1 MANSEHHGAKG
12 EIWLK
17 HSWTETS
24 SGHVETYDD
33 LKLECTTDEKSI
45 VLVKRSGVTNFIKT
59 SESSNSEERYQIS
72 ANDLAN
78 LIQQHGKRV

>member
-12 EIWLK
+12 EMWLK

-33 LKLECTTDEKSI
+33 LKLECTTDEKNI
-45 VLVKRSGVTNFIKT
+45 VLVRTSGMKNFIK
-59 SESSNSEERYQIS
+59 SADRSHSEERYTIS
-72 ANDLAN
+72 VDELVA
-78 LIQQHGKRV
+78 LIKQHGTRV